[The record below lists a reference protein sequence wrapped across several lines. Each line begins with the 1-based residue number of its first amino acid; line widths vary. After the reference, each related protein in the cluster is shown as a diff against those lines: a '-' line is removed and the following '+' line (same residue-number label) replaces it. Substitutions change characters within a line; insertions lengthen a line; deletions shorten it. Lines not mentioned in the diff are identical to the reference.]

1 MDLTDIDN
9 QPENDEYERF
19 SEAED
24 FEDYKTDG
32 YHPVNLGEIFKEG

>member
-1 MDLTDIDN
+1 MDLTDIEN

-24 FEDYKTDG
+24 FEDYKADG
-32 YHPVNLGEIFKEG
+32 YHPVNLGEVFKEG